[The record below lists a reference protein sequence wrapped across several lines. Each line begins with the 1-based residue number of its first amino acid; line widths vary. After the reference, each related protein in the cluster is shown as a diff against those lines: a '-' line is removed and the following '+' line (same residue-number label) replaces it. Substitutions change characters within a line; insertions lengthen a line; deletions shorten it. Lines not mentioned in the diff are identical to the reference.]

1 MSKQIFSEK
10 VQGCIWGVALGDAM
24 GATVEKLSPAEIRER
39 YGSVQD
45 LNTEWWKQD
54 LSHRKRG
61 YGIFTDDTLMTL
73 CLINVYAQKKAHIDA
88 YDMADAMVKEIAY
101 TTRWIPE
108 LEREDF
114 LIERLFYPE
123 KYIFLRHALANCEPR
138 EGGIGNMVNCGAA
151 MYIAPIGVV
160 NACDPESA
168 YQEAISFAMGH
179 QSSYGLEAAGVMA
192 AAVAQ
197 AFVPE
202 TTVHDIVGVCIEL
215 AKDGTK
221 QAILDITEKAAA
233 MTDNEDPAVEFHKI
247 LCKYSSMGADIH
259 RSAKKVGRATEDY
272 TPGRC
277 KSIEEL
283 PVALGYAVLHNGDFM
298 QALTG
303 GINSGRDTDSIGC
316 MTGGIL
322 GALHGIAA
330 IPEHFRQQIIT
341 ANQIDITEY
350 ANLLS
355 ATALEIIATDA
366 KKQKQWSENLSKI
379 L

>member
-1 MSKQIFSEK
+1 MSKQMFSEK

-54 LSHRKRG
+54 ISLRKRG

-73 CLINVYAQKKAHIDA
+73 CLINVYAQKKGHLDA

-123 KYIFLRHALANCEPR
+123 KYIFLRHGLANCEPR

-168 YQEAISFAMGH
+168 YKEAIDFAMGH

-197 AFVPE
+197 AFVPG
-202 TTVHDIVGVCIEL
+202 TTVHEIVSVCIEF

-221 QAILDITEKAAA
+221 QAILDIAEKAAA
-233 MTDNEDPAVEFHKI
+233 MTDSEDPAVEFHKI
-247 LCKYSSMGADIH
+247 LGKYSSTGADIH
-259 RSAKKVGRATEDY
+259 RSVEKVGRATEDY
-272 TPGRC
+272 TPSRC

-283 PVALGYAVLHNGDFM
+283 PVALGYAILHNGDFM
-298 QALTG
+298 QALTS

-322 GALHGIAA
+322 GALHGISA
-330 IPEHFRQQIIT
+330 IPEHFRKQIIT
-341 ANQIDITEY
+341 ANQIDIAEH
-350 ANLLS
+350 ANILS
-355 ATALEIIATDA
+355 KTAREIIAIDTE
-366 KKQKQWSENLSKI
+366 KQKQWSENLSKI

>member
-1 MSKQIFSEK
+1 MSKQNFLDK

-24 GATVEKLSPAEIRER
+24 GATVEKLTPSEIRER

-45 LNTEWWKQD
+45 LNTKWWKED
-54 LSHRKRG
+54 ISHRTRG
-61 YGIFTDDTLMTL
+61 DGIFTDDTLMTL
-73 CLINVYAQKKAHIDA
+73 CLINVYAQKKRHLDA

-101 TTRWIPE
+101 ATRWIPE
-108 LEREDF
+108 LAREDF

-138 EGGIGNMVNCGAA
+138 EGGIGNMINCGAA

-168 YQEAISFAMGH
+168 YHEAISFAMGH
-179 QSSYGLEAAGVMA
+179 QASYGLEAAGVMA

-202 TTVHDIVGVCIEL
+202 TTIHDIVNVCIEL

-233 MTDNEDPAVEFHKI
+233 MTDTEDPVVEFHKI
-247 LCKYSSMGADIH
+247 LGKYSSMGADIH
-259 RSAKKVGRATEDY
+259 NSVEKVGRATEDY

-283 PVALGYAVLHNGDFM
+283 PIALGYAMLHNGDVM
-298 QALTG
+298 PALIG

-322 GALHGIAA
+322 GALHGISA
-330 IPEHFRQQIIT
+330 IPEHFRTQIVS
-341 ANQIDITEY
+341 ANRIDIAEH

-355 ATALEIIATDA
+355 ETAREIIAADA
-366 KKQKQWSENLSKI
+366 KKQAQWSENLSKI